1 MAKNVNFR
9 FRSFLPGAGFDSTG
23 APKQGKTRVVGV
35 INVTSYSGEG
45 GEPCSARDL
54 GLSNIDAINVRVA
67 DEHQGDSTGI
77 LRLVSYTKST
87 GHFYLY
93 TQVAAGDRTQV
104 AAAATETV
112 EFDALGDSAQDV
124 ELL

>member
-1 MAKNVNFR
+1 MAKNVNTR
-9 FRSFLPGAGFDSTG
+9 FRSFLPGAGFDSSG
-23 APKQGKTRVVGV
+23 SPKQGKTRVVGV
-35 INVTSYSGEG
+35 INVTSYAGEN
-45 GEPCSARDL
+45 GEPLVARDL
-54 GLSNIDAINVRVA
+54 GLTNIDTVNLRVA
-67 DEHQGDSTGI
+67 DAQAGDSTGV
-77 LRLVSYTKST
+77 LRLVTYTKST

-112 EFDALGDSAQDV
+112 EFDAMGDSASDV

>member
-1 MAKNVNFR
+1 MAKNVNTR
-9 FRSFLPGAGFDSTG
+9 FRSFLPGAGFDSSG
-23 APKQGKTRVVGV
+23 SPKQGKTRVVGV
-35 INVTSYSGEG
+35 INVTSYAGEN
-45 GEPCSARDL
+45 GEPLTARDL
-54 GLSNIDAINVRVA
+54 GLTNIDTVNLRVA
-67 DEHQGDSTGI
+67 DAQAGDSTGV
-77 LRLVSYTKST
+77 LRLVTYTKST

-112 EFDALGDSAQDV
+112 EFDAMGDSASDV